1 MVTKKCGMQ
10 VVVYR
15 IVGRPSTVI
24 LAKNSH
30 TFREELC
37 KKAHRN
43 VRCAESII
51 PDK

>member
-37 KKAHRN
+37 KKGAPQN
-43 VRCAESII
+43 AVRRINYS
-51 PDK
+51 